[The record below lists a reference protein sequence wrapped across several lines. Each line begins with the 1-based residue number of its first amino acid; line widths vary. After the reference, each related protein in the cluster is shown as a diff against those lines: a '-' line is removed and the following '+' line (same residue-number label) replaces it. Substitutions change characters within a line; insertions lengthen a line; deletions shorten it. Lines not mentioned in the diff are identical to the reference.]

1 MTAVRSLALTR
12 LALLGTLSRNA
23 GEGGPSPH
31 GSVGEGN
38 LGTPNPVAAPFCA
51 DGARGLG
58 VILLREPGFPL
69 AAATAIGGL
78 VCPGE

>member
-31 GSVGEGN
+31 GSVGEGIRQSS
-38 LGTPNPVAAPFCA
+38 
-51 DGARGLG
+51 ARTGLHG
-58 VILLREPGFPL
+58 
-69 AAATAIGGL
+69 
-78 VCPGE
+78 